1 MHRNFPK
8 DSLEDIKRFNT
19 FVIVLLKTTYKRH
32 KHSLQLAEKCR
43 STVLRLF
50 WPFSHTEARK
60 TCLSSYRKASRRKRA
75 ERWPWWQITLK
86 EALMLVTQRHWT
98 HVEAREPARVPRN
111 LGTFSSFPLT
121 GREALSLWFLTE
133 GFSALLSGICALC
146 SSWED
151 SYSWSICKDKT
162 WNICLHCPCPRF
174 TSPNFRSHVFRDLS
188 NLSRIHQA
196 QTLYTFLLDSVMG
209 PKKISIKF

>member
-1 MHRNFPK
+1 MHRNFSK

-19 FVIVLLKTTYKRH
+19 FVIILLKTTYKRH

-75 ERWPWWQITLK
+75 GRWSWWQITLK

-98 HVEAREPARVPRN
+98 NVEAWEPAKFLKN

-133 GFSALLSGICALC
+133 GFSALLSGICALRPC
-146 SSWED
+146 EKILIPD
-151 SYSWSICKDKT
+151 PYARTKHGIFASIVLVLGS
-162 WNICLHCPCPRF
+162 LHQI
-174 TSPNFRSHVFRDLS
+174 SEAVFS
-188 NLSRIHQA
+188 GI
-196 QTLYTFLLDSVMG
+196 
-209 PKKISIKF
+209 